1 MYCMI
6 EIAFDKKVELNEVI
20 NTLLYRKLACSCQVI
35 EANNTWN
42 WIGERENSK
51 EYLLHIKTKKDL
63 LDEIYQVVKRIHSYS
78 VFEFAVY
85 DLYSPCKE
93 YLDWIEEE
101 TCSVIK

>member
-1 MYCMI
+1 MYCMV
-6 EIAFDKKVELNEVI
+6 EIAFDKRNELNEVI
-20 NTLLYRKLACSCQVI
+20 NILLSRKLACSCQVI

-42 WIGERENSK
+42 WVGYREQSK

-63 LDEIYQVVKRIHSYS
+63 LDEVYSVVKSIHSYQ

-85 DLYSPCKE
+85 ELTSPCKE

>member
-1 MYCMI
+1 MI
-6 EIAFDKKVELNEVI
+6 NILLN
-20 NTLLYRKLACSCQVI
+20 RKIACSCQVI

-42 WIGERENSK
+42 WTGYRENSR
-51 EYLLHIKTKKDL
+51 EYLLHIKTKKEL
-63 LDEIYQVVKRIHSYS
+63 LDEIFSVVKRIHSYS

-85 DLYSPCKE
+85 DLYSPSKE